1 MHTHFN
7 TNPFIML
14 KIMLSILILGACA
27 NNLPEDTTMNPQ
39 QEKYWY
45 AGEAEI
51 SSYKLNQ
58 ARYGEMREGTSVM
71 VFVTEPFSKS
81 SMTKADNPTGK
92 DPSVLKLN
100 HTKNFHT
107 GIYPY
112 SMMTSSFVPFNEGK
126 HSLKISSSS
135 QEWCGHTFMELE
147 NKNKFE
153 IETRSYFEGESGE
166 ISLSKDYLEDDIWSL
181 IRLRPEDLPQ
191 GNAKI
196 IPSFFFLRM
205 SHQETKAYSCN
216 ASKAKVDNT
225 TSSYTLEY
233 PTLDRKLVINYETA
247 FPHKILSWEE
257 THYSGY
263 GSKRQQM
270 ITTGERIN
278 TIKSAYWGK
287 NSNADS
293 GLRDELFK
301 QG

>member
-1 MHTHFN
+1 MVTHFTSN
-7 TNPFIML
+7 LLIML

-27 NNLPEDTTMNPQ
+27 NNPQ
-39 QEKYWY
+39 EETIMDPQLEKYWY
-45 AGEAEI
+45 GGEAEI
-51 SSYKLNQ
+51 SGYKLNQ

-100 HTKNFHT
+100 HTKNFNT

-112 SMMTSSFVPFNEGK
+112 SMMTSSFVPFKEGK

-135 QEWCGHTFMELE
+135 QEWCGHTFMEME

-181 IRLRPEDLPQ
+181 IRLRPEDLPE
-191 GNAKI
+191 GNNKM

-205 SHQETKAYSCN
+205 SHQETKAYTCN
-216 ASKAKVDNT
+216 ASKSTIDGNT
-225 TSSYTLEY
+225 SGYTLDY
-233 PTLDRKLVINYETA
+233 PELGRTMLIKYETA
-247 FPHKILSWEE
+247 FPHKILGWEE
-257 THYSGY
+257 THFSGF
-263 GSKRQQM
+263 GSKRQKM
-270 ITTGERIN
+270 VTTGERIN

-287 NSNADS
+287 NSNADQY
-293 GLRDELFK
+293 LNEELFK
-301 QG
+301 K

>member
-1 MHTHFN
+1 MAYKSI
-7 TNPFIML
+7 TNLTIML

-27 NNLPEDTTMNPQ
+27 NVNQERTIDPQ

-45 AGEAEI
+45 AGDAEI
-51 SSYKLNQ
+51 TSFKLNQ

-81 SMTKADNPTGK
+81 SMAKADRPTDK

-100 HTKNFHT
+100 HTKNFNT

-112 SMMTSSFVPFNEGK
+112 SMMTSTFVPFKDGK
-126 HSLKISSSS
+126 HSIKISSSS

-166 ISLSKDYLEDDIWSL
+166 ISLSKEYLEDDIWSL
-181 IRLRPEDLPQ
+181 IRLRPESLPE
-191 GNAKI
+191 GNTKF

-205 SHQETKAYSCN
+205 SHQATKAYQCN
-216 ASKAKVDNT
+216 AKKSNIDSM
-225 TSSYTLEY
+225 TSTYELDY
-233 PTLDRKLVINYETA
+233 PELGRKMLIKYETA
-247 FPHKILSWEE
+247 FPHKILGWEE
-257 THYSGY
+257 THFSGF
-263 GSKRQQM
+263 GSGKKKM
-270 ITTGERIN
+270 VTTGERIN

-301 QG
+301 G

>member
-1 MHTHFN
+1 MMVTHFTSN
-7 TNPFIML
+7 LLIML

-27 NNLPEDTTMNPQ
+27 NNPQ
-39 QEKYWY
+39 EETIMDPKLEKYWY
-45 AGEAEI
+45 GGEAEI
-51 SSYKLNQ
+51 SGYQLNQ

-100 HTKNFHT
+100 HTKNFNT

-112 SMMTSSFVPFNEGK
+112 SMMTSSFVPFNDGK

-153 IETRSYFEGESGE
+153 IETRSYFEGESGK

-181 IRLRPEDLPQ
+181 IRLRPEDLPE
-191 GNAKI
+191 GSTKM

-205 SHQETKAYSCN
+205 SHQETKAYVCN
-216 ASKAKVDNT
+216 ASKSTIDGNT
-225 TSSYTLEY
+225 SGYTLDY
-233 PTLDRKLVINYETA
+233 PELGRTMLIKYETA
-247 FPHKILSWEE
+247 FPHKILGWEE
-257 THYSGY
+257 THFSGF
-263 GSKRQQM
+263 GSKRQKM
-270 ITTGERIN
+270 VTTGERIN

-287 NSNADS
+287 NSNADQY
-293 GLRDELFK
+293 LNEELFK
-301 QG
+301 K